1 MTLSQIYSIVVG
13 TGYYFYLER
22 EVKGNEKMKILSFVN
37 QKGGVGKTTSVIN
50 VGAGLALSGKRILL
64 IDMDPS
70 GNLTKGTGIKL
81 QEDDPTIYEVLKGKA
96 DINEVIRK
104 ASSGSYDVVPADS
117 LLSGANIE
125 LSTVPGREML
135 LKEAI
140 EQIRTEYDYIL
151 IDAPRTLD
159 TVSVMTMTAADAV
172 IVPVQAHYYALDGI
186 AQLTETLKIVKQRMN
201 PNLQIGGVLVT
212 MYDRR
217 KVSHREIL
225 ETLQEAFGDKV
236 YKTTIGTY
244 TALSE
249 APSYGKD
256 IFAFRPKDK
265 GALQYMNLVKE
276 IETQF
281 T

>member
-1 MTLSQIYSIVVG
+1 MVVKRESSF
-13 TGYYFYLER
+13 TGKTK
-22 EVKGNEKMKILSFVN
+22 VLSFVN
-37 QKGGVGKTTSVIN
+37 QKGGVGKTTTVIN
-50 VGAGLALSGKRILL
+50 IGAGLALSGKRILL

-70 GNLTKGTGIKL
+70 GNLSKGTGIRL
-81 QEDDPTIYEVLKGKA
+81 QEDEPTIYEVLKGRA
-96 DINEVIRK
+96 DVNDAIRK
-104 ASSGSYDVVPADS
+104 ASGGSYEVVPADS

-125 LSTVPGREML
+125 FSSVPGREML
-135 LKEAI
+135 LREAI
-140 EQIRTEYDYIL
+140 ERIRTKYDYIL
-151 IDAPRTLD
+151 IDAPRALD

-201 PNLQIGGVLVT
+201 PDLHVAGVLVT
-212 MYDRR
+212 MYDKR

-225 ETLQEAFGDKV
+225 ETLQKAFGDKV

-256 IFAFRPKDK
+256 IFAFKPKDK
-265 GALQYMNLVKE
+265 GALQYMDLVKE

>member
-1 MTLSQIYSIVVG
+1 
-13 TGYYFYLER
+13 
-22 EVKGNEKMKILSFVN
+22 MKILSFVN

-70 GNLTKGTGIKL
+70 GNLTKGTGIRL

-96 DINEVIRK
+96 DINDVIRR

-125 LSTVPGREML
+125 FSTVPGREML

-140 EQIRTEYDYIL
+140 EQIRPEYDYIL

-172 IVPVQAHYYALDGI
+172 IVPVQAQYFALDGI

-201 PNLQIGGVLVT
+201 PKLQIGGVLVT
-212 MYDRR
+212 MYKPRY
-217 KVSHREIL
+217 VSHREVL
-225 ETLQEAFGDKV
+225 ETLQEAFGNKV

>member
-1 MTLSQIYSIVVG
+1 
-13 TGYYFYLER
+13 
-22 EVKGNEKMKILSFVN
+22 MKILSFVN

-96 DINEVIRK
+96 DINEAIRK
-104 ASSGSYDVVPADS
+104 ASSGSYDVIPADS

-125 LSTVPGREML
+125 FSTVPGREML
-135 LKEAI
+135 LKEAV

-159 TVSVMTMTAADAV
+159 TVSIMTMTAADAV

-201 PNLQIGGVLVT
+201 PKLQIGGVLVT
-212 MYDRR
+212 MYNQRY
-217 KVSHREIL
+217 VSHREVL

>member
-50 VGAGLALSGKRILL
+50 VGAGLALLGKRILL

-81 QEDDPTIYEVLKGKA
+81 QEDDSTIYEVLKGKA
-96 DINEVIRK
+96 DINDVIRK

-125 LSTVPGREML
+125 FSTVPGREML
-135 LKEAI
+135 LKEAV

-201 PNLQIGGVLVT
+201 PKLQIGGVLVT

-225 ETLQEAFGDKV
+225 ETLQEAFGNKV

-265 GALQYMNLVKE
+265 GALQYMDLVKE

>member
-70 GNLTKGTGIKL
+70 GNLTKGTGIRL

-96 DINEVIRK
+96 DINDVIRK

-125 LSTVPGREML
+125 FSTVPGREML
-135 LKEAI
+135 LKEAV

-201 PNLQIGGVLVT
+201 PKLQIGGVLVT

-225 ETLQEAFGDKV
+225 ETLQEAFGNKV

-265 GALQYMNLVKE
+265 GALQYMDLVKE

>member
-70 GNLTKGTGIKL
+70 GNLTKGTGIRL

-96 DINEVIRK
+96 DINDVIRK

-125 LSTVPGREML
+125 FSTVPGREML

-172 IVPVQAHYYALDGI
+172 IVPVQAQYFALDGI

-201 PNLQIGGVLVT
+201 PKLQIGGVLVT

-225 ETLQEAFGDKV
+225 ETLQEAFGNKV

-265 GALQYMNLVKE
+265 GALQYMDLVKE